1 MSCQDLAAVANVRSQ
16 YSGRPA
22 GTPTQPRS
30 QSQSKAKIHSD
41 LALWLHP
48 WTSAPT
54 LWSCQLTADLM
65 FASSLHFMF
74 HGQPWRQNKSCS
86 LCPIKHLLADRI
98 AKNSTVC
105 SSFNNF
111 CKVPSCNYPIQPAAN
126 ATLFSVFVQRPSLSL
141 CELVEFTQF

>member
-1 MSCQDLAAVANVRSQ
+1 MSCQDLAAVADVRSQ

-22 GTPTQPRS
+22 GTPTQPAV
-30 QSQSKAKIHSD
+30 KANQRPRFTQMAASLGICTN
-41 LALWLHP
+41 P
-48 WTSAPT
+48 
-54 LWSCQLTADLM
+54 M
-65 FASSLHFMF
+65 VASSLHFMF
-74 HGQPWRQNKSCS
+74 HGQPWRQNKSRS

-111 CKVPSCNYPIQPAAN
+111 CKVPSCNYPIQSAAN